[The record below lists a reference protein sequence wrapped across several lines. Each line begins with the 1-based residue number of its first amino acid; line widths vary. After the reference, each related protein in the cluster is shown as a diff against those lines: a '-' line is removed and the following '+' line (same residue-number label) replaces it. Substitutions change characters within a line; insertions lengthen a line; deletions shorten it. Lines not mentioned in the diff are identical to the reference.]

1 MPRTTKAR
9 GRSALITTQL
19 DDLASRFVGDSQ
31 GINHYFV
38 CVQGHVVT
46 VSDDFDVA
54 YQHWRKLARE
64 HPNTESTL
72 EDRHNGTL
80 ASVEP
85 ISDEPFAR
93 LVTKDDTAMMQD
105 AYGRRLRI

>member
-1 MPRTTKAR
+1 MAKTRAR
-9 GRSALITTQL
+9 GRNALITTQL

-38 CVQGHVVT
+38 CVAGHVATVT
-46 VSDDFDVA
+46 DDFDVA

-64 HPNTESTL
+64 NPQTESTL

-85 ISDEPFAR
+85 ESDEPGAR
-93 LVTKDDTAMMQD
+93 LVVRDDTQML
-105 AYGRRLRI
+105 RLRV